1 MYNATKKVKEKIGQ
15 ILQLEGKG
23 QKPTESAITG
33 DIVALAKLRETTTGD
48 TFCDEKNELSFDKIK
63 FPSPV
68 ISYSLAPKSRGDEDK
83 MSNALARL
91 IEEDPSLT
99 IQREEQ
105 THEFIL
111 SGMGQIH
118 LDATIEKLKR
128 KFGVEVETDI
138 PKFPTR
144 RRSKEKPEFR
154 ASIKSS
160 PAAGAS
166 MATHGSR

>member
-1 MYNATKKVKEKIGQ
+1 MPTARFIMQPRKPKEKIGQ

-23 QKPTESAITG
+23 QKPMESAITG

-48 TFCDEKNELSFDKIK
+48 TFCDEKNELCFEKIK

-68 ISYSLAPKSRGDEDK
+68 ISYALAPKSRGDEDK
-83 MSNALARL
+83 NEQCTGPAYRRR
-91 IEEDPSLT
+91 PSLT

-118 LDATIEKLKR
+118 
-128 KFGVEVETDI
+128 
-138 PKFPTR
+138 PMQP
-144 RRSKEKPEFR
+144 
-154 ASIKSS
+154 
-160 PAAGAS
+160 
-166 MATHGSR
+166 